1 MKTAKLVTGII
12 SIVLCGIVML
22 QSCAAGVANTLEANG
37 EVGGSAGL
45 LVSVCLLIAG
55 IVTIAT
61 RKSIGKGGSI
71 AATIF
76 YALGA
81 LFGFT
86 GAGSYSDLNFWS
98 GLCVAFAIMHI
109 VSVVKSGKA
118 AKPDE
123 KTNA

>member
-12 SIVLCGIVML
+12 SIVLCAFVML

-45 LVSVCLLIAG
+45 LVSVCLLVAG
-55 IVTIAT
+55 IVAIAT
-61 RKSIGKGGSI
+61 RKSAGKGGSV

-81 LFGFT
+81 VVGFT
-86 GAGSYSDLNFWS
+86 GAGSYADLNVWS
-98 GLCVAFAIMHI
+98 VVCIAFGILHI
-109 VSVVKSGKA
+109 VSIIRSKS
-118 AKPDE
+118 E
-123 KTNA
+123 NR

>member
-55 IVTIAT
+55 IVAIAT
-61 RKSIGKGGSI
+61 RKSTGKGGSV

-76 YALGA
+76 YVLGA
-81 LFGFT
+81 VVGFA
-86 GAGSYSDLNFWS
+86 GAGSYADLNVWS
-98 GLCVAFAIMHI
+98 IVCIAFGILHI
-109 VSVVKSGKA
+109 ASIVRS
-118 AKPDE
+118 KPE
-123 KTNA
+123 NS